1 MIGKENTLEENAYV
15 IRLFHIVILSV
26 WTWSFCK
33 FTFVLTTVKKLPKS
47 IETNKKVVLQQHENN
62 IVDPSIRSNKTLMRS
77 KCQVTENNKN
87 QKKTK
92 DTKNLNN
99 SNAIRKIVA
108 ESEIASVSDNVQ
120 DDIIVEDGKNATNK
134 SEEQIKNSKTSFRN
148 VVNVRKDIDRNYFN
162 CFCFLQFDLG
172 INFE

>member
-26 WTWSFCK
+26 WTWSFCQ

-47 IETNKKVVLQQHENN
+47 IETNKKVVLQQHEYN
-62 IVDPSIRSNKTLMRS
+62 IIDPSIRSNKTLTRS

-134 SEEQIKNSKTSFRN
+134 STKQKFKNL
-148 VVNVRKDIDRNYFN
+148 I
-162 CFCFLQFDLG
+162 
-172 INFE
+172 